1 MRLREQALTEKRQI
15 SYNIVYMHNLKK
27 SDTNELIQ
35 KMKLDSQTQ
44 KMNLQL
50 TVGRRMGQG
59 IDWEFGID
67 MYRLLYIKQITN
79 KGYYK

>member
-1 MRLREQALTEKRQI
+1 MKLREQALTEKRQK
-15 SYNIVYMHNLKK
+15 SYNIAYMHNLKK

-35 KMKLDSQTQ
+35 KMKLDSQAQ

-59 IDWEFGID
+59 IDSEFEID

-79 KGYYK
+79 KDLL